1 MYDLVILY
9 SGGADSRLMLEMALG
24 RGRRPFCILINYEQ
38 LHIEELGFAERQL
51 NKLGVPYRIISI
63 RNLEINSG
71 LTGDGIKNDSGE
83 VHEMHVSSRNLM
95 FVGVAASIAENLKIG
110 EIWYGANHEDL
121 VNKFPDCMPNWIKI
135 MNLLLEINGP
145 KSIKLKAPLLEY
157 SETKINELLGEYG
170 INKVELFSG
179 YGDL

>member
-9 SGGADSRLMLEMALG
+9 SGGTDSRLMLEMALRGG
-24 RGRRPFCILINYEQ
+24 RQPFCILINYEQ
-38 LHIEELGFAERQL
+38 LHIEELEFAERQL
-51 NKLGVPYRIISI
+51 IKLGVSYRIISI
-63 RNLEINSG
+63 RNLEVNSG

-83 VHEMHVSSRNLM
+83 IHEMHVPSRNLM
-95 FVGVAASIAENLKIG
+95 FVGVAASIAENMKIG

-121 VNKFPDCMPNWIKI
+121 VNKFPDCMPDWIKT

-145 KSIKLKAPLLEY
+145 KPIKLRAPLLEH
-157 SETKINELLGEYG
+157 SKTKINEFLDEYG
-170 INKVELFSG
+170 INKAELFSG